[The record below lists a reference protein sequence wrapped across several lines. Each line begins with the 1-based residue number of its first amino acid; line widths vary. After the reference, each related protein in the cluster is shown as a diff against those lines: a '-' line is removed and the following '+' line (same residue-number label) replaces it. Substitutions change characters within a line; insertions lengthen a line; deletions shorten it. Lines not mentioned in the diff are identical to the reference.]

1 MKYRCTVDKGFFSR
15 TGGKT
20 GVLCLLILALCEGA
34 PEGQAYGSMRGKG
47 GQAGDI
53 SRVPSPRNTLNLQD
67 IPFKIVYETY
77 RRTEGRYNWELFMM
91 NADGSDKVNLTNTPG
106 LDEMYAH
113 VSPDATKISFVVD
126 EGTGRDKIRNVY
138 YKIRSVY
145 YMNIDGADRVKVAR
159 NAREPCWGPDSK
171 KIAYLKGE
179 FERYSTREYA
189 TSELLIYDIE
199 TGEHKLH
206 PNTELEH
213 IYAICWS
220 PDAKWLLCAVQ
231 GNTVYSDTILAFE
244 ADGTKVFDL
253 AKWGV
258 KGCRPDI
265 SLDGRLLAWGETDWE
280 LRLGRIDLSGPEPR
294 VDDLKYILGCV
305 RAAKVYHVDLSPDG
319 KYLAFSYGPEEG
331 GQQVGGKAK
340 GWNICI
346 ADMNGVWV
354 KITTDGN
361 HNKEPD
367 WVPIPPANRATVE
380 EKTKKSP
387 LEKILY
393 HPLIDKKN

>member
-1 MKYRCTVDKGFFSR
+1 MKDRFDVIKAAFSR
-15 TGGKT
+15 TCLGIL
-20 GVLCLLILALCEGA
+20 VCLLLILIAPIDAAGA
-34 PEGQAYGSMRGKG
+34 AE
-47 GQAGDI
+47 AGRRAQT
-53 SRVPSPRNTLNLQD
+53 SLNRVPSPRTALNLKD

-77 RRTEGRYNWELFMM
+77 RRTDDKYNWELFMM
-91 NADGSDKVNLTNTPG
+91 NADGSGKVNLTNTPD
-106 LDEMYAH
+106 LDEMYPH

-145 YMNIDGADRVKVAR
+145 YMNIDGTERVKVAR

-206 PNTELEH
+206 PNNELEH

-231 GNTVYSDTILAFE
+231 GNTHYSDTILAFE

-253 AKWGV
+253 DKWAV
-258 KGCRPDI
+258 KGCRQDI
-265 SLDGRLLAWGETDWE
+265 GLDGKMLAWGETDWE
-280 LRLGRIDLSGPEPR
+280 MCLGDLDLNSPGGPR
-294 VDDLKYILGCV
+294 VDNVHYVFGCV
-305 RAAKVYHVDLSPDG
+305 REAKIYHFDISPDG
-319 KYLAFSYGPEEG
+319 KCLAFSYGPERG

-346 ADMNGVWV
+346 ADLNGTWV

-367 WVPIPPANRATVE
+367 WVPIPSSATSLAT
-380 EKTKKSP
+380 KTP
-387 LEKILY
+387 R
-393 HPLIDKKN
+393 H